1 MEAFG
6 SSFESDD
13 EMDAYVDWLISEGI
27 LEEDGFDEDGELT
40 YTYNFQKMKEI
51 NPELYE
57 AVMSGI
63 NENLMHLYELGL
75 VKVEYDENLQAH
87 FSATDDGKAFFD
99 GIYGNE

>member
-6 SSFESDD
+6 QSFDNED

-27 LEEDGFDEDGELT
+27 LEEDGFDEDGDVT
-40 YTYNFQKMKEI
+40 YTYNFAKMKEVS
-51 NPELYE
+51 PDLYE

-63 NENLMHLYELGL
+63 NENLMHLYELGF

-87 FSATDDGKAFFD
+87 FSATEEGKAFFD
-99 GIYGNE
+99 DLGGL